1 MKVSRRTLCS
11 AGLVVFGVVV
21 PVLAHHSV
29 ATMFDR
35 NRPVTITGVVTKVDW
50 LNPHIWVYVDE
61 TDDQGQVTHWELEG
75 AQPNGLSRRGWR
87 RNSLRPGD
95 RVVIDADMSRCCDNV
110 AKLGSVR
117 LEDGTAIWQ
126 GSAQDPD

>member
-1 MKVSRRTLCS
+1 MKVSRRTLCG
-11 AGLVVFGVVV
+11 ACLVVLGVVV

-95 RVVIDADMSRCCDNV
+95 RVVIDADNV

-126 GSAQDPD
+126 GSAQDPN